1 MRGGYFGTR
10 PFGVPGWHRWCSRAP
25 SGRVAVCVRGRR
37 PARSPSA
44 LRAFG
49 SARRLEARPGPAAA
63 HGHRGHALRCPP
75 HRRRCVVVC
84 GGQALP
90 PTTDTAAMPST
101 PAALCRCVW
110 RPGPAADHGHRG
122 HSSGALHT
130 GGAVSLCVAA
140 RPCRRPRTPRPSP
153 PGPAAPSALRAHV
166 VSCVADPGG
175 RILIRTGG
183 IVLREVSGKA
193 SPGPLQAFWSRGGY
207 ESMSGCDRASQAH
220 TEAPG
225 AVAPGA
231 LAAIRCEPSEPNATR
246 SVAA

>member
-10 PFGVPGWHRWCSRAP
+10 PVGVPGWSWGYCLWRCRCSRVP

-44 LRAFG
+44 PRASLG
-49 SARRLEARPGPAAA
+49 ASSRSPARPCRRP
-63 HGHRGHALRCPP
+63 RIPRPCPP

-90 PTTDTAAMPST
+90 PPTDTAAI
-101 PAALCRCVW
+101 
-110 RPGPAADHGHRG
+110 
-122 HSSGALHT
+122 
-130 GGAVSLCVAA
+130 
-140 RPCRRPRTPRPSP
+140 P
-153 PGPAAPSALRAHV
+153 PGPAAPSTLRTHV
-166 VSCVADPGG
+166 VSCVAAPGG
-175 RILIRTGG
+175 RILIRTVG

>member
-84 GGQALP
+84 GVQVLP
-90 PTTDTAAMPST
+90 PPMDTAVIPS
-101 PAALCRCVW
+101 
-110 RPGPAADHGHRG
+110 GPSGTLRTG
-122 HSSGALHT
+122 GALHT
-130 GGAVSLCVAA
+130 GGAVSLCVAF
-140 RPCRRPRTPRPSP
+140 RYCRRPWTPRSSP
-153 PGPAAPSALRAHV
+153 PGPLAHSAPAAPSTPAALCRCVWRSGTAVAHGHRGH
-166 VSCVADPGG
+166 A
-175 RILIRTGG
+175 LRTGG
-183 IVLREVSGKA
+183 ALHTA
-193 SPGPLQAFWSRGGY
+193 DSRGFVCGGPRR
-207 ESMSGCDRASQAH
+207 EDTDQDSGDCS
-220 TEAPG
+220 
-225 AVAPGA
+225 
-231 LAAIRCEPSEPNATR
+231 TR
-246 SVAA
+246 GVR

>member
-10 PFGVPGWHRWCSRAP
+10 PFGVPGWSCGYCLWRCRCSRVP

-44 LRAFG
+44 PRASLG
-49 SARRLEARPGPAAA
+49 ASSRSPARPCRRP
-63 HGHRGHALRCPP
+63 RIPRPCPP

-90 PTTDTAAMPST
+90 PTTDTAAI
-101 PAALCRCVW
+101 
-110 RPGPAADHGHRG
+110 
-122 HSSGALHT
+122 
-130 GGAVSLCVAA
+130 
-140 RPCRRPRTPRPSP
+140 P
-153 PGPAAPSALRAHV
+153 PGPAAPSTLRTHV
-166 VSCVADPGG
+166 VSCVAAPGG
-175 RILIRTGG
+175 RILIRTVG

>member
-10 PFGVPGWHRWCSRAP
+10 PFGVPGWSCGYCLWRCRCSRAP
-25 SGRVAVCVRGRR
+25 SGPAAREIATRELRSEWSISK
-37 PARSPSA
+37 PARA
-44 LRAFG
+44 LRTL
-49 SARRLEARPGPAAA
+49 RR
-63 HGHRGHALRCPP
+63 PP
-75 HRRRCVVVC
+75 HRQRWVVVC

-90 PTTDTAAMPST
+90 PPTDTAT
-101 PAALCRCVW
+101 I
-110 RPGPAADHGHRG
+110 
-122 HSSGALHT
+122 
-130 GGAVSLCVAA
+130 
-140 RPCRRPRTPRPSP
+140 P
-153 PGPAAPSALRAHV
+153 PGPAAPSALRTHV

>member
-10 PFGVPGWHRWCSRAP
+10 PFGVPGWSCGYCLWRCRCSRAP

-63 HGHRGHALRCPP
+63 HGHRGHALRRPP

-90 PTTDTAAMPST
+90 PPTDTAAMP
-101 PAALCRCVW
+101 
-110 RPGPAADHGHRG
+110 PG
-122 HSSGALHT
+122 
-130 GGAVSLCVAA
+130 
-140 RPCRRPRTPRPSP
+140 SP
-153 PGPAAPSALRAHV
+153 APSTLRTHV
-166 VSCVADPGG
+166 VSCVAAPGG
-175 RILIRTGG
+175 RILIRTVG

-231 LAAIRCEPSEPNATR
+231 LAAIRCELSEPNATR